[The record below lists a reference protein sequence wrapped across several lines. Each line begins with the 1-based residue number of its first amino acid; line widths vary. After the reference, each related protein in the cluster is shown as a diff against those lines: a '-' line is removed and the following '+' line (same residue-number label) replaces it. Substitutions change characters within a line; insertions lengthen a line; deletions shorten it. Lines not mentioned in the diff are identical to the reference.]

1 MRPVPHQQ
9 GLGKPDNKNRI
20 LIVEDHPIFRQ
31 GMIHLI
37 NHEPDLEVCGEVE
50 TAARALSA
58 IDDLKP
64 DLALVDI
71 TIKGTNGIELIKNI
85 KFKYPALP
93 TLVLSMHE
101 EALYAERAIRAGA
114 HGYVMKQEAA
124 SQVMAAIRSV
134 LRGEI
139 YLSAAMNVELI
150 QKFVGGGDRRPQRG
164 VESLTDREL
173 EVLQWIGKGHTSR
186 EIASQ
191 INISI
196 KTVESHRER
205 LKEKLGLRSAPELV
219 RYAVEWLTSRV

>member
-1 MRPVPHQQ
+1 MRPLTYQQ
-9 GLGKPDNKNRI
+9 GSEKPTKHRI

-58 IDDLKP
+58 IDELQP
-64 DLALVDI
+64 DMALVDI

-85 KFKYPALP
+85 KFKYPNLP

-124 SQVMAAIRSV
+124 GQVMAAIRCV

-150 QKFVGGGDRRPQRG
+150 QKFVGGGDRRPQSG
-164 VESLTDREL
+164 LESLTDREL

-186 EIASQ
+186 EIATQ

-196 KTVESHRER
+196 KTVESHREK